1 MARTRVIVR
10 RNGRVVGHMT
20 YGSEAEA
27 AAHAAKMQGAA
38 SGLEALLAPASNR
51 KPRRNGAAQL
61 TAHQEKALR
70 YIADNSYGNRYAVNV
85 KRGEVGLR
93 TAHALETL
101 GLVTLEAH
109 SGLSG
114 RKKIGGFAGKFKGY
128 EQKYV
133 SDVTALLTPEG
144 QALAVSLL
152 APKKNPSIGRGTKH
166 RDIVAHAVE
175 ERLLEEGVEPRAA
188 RSRGYAIATASEK
201 ARRRG
206 KVYVSRLRANPT
218 PIDIASLDFAQ
229 FKKTVIID
237 TQYPTRSG
245 RRFARVISKDGTFV
259 TDVPISDGGISGGE
273 KRVRGADAIKKRA
286 WEQLRVHLKPSTWKP
301 SVRVNPAGSVAYGG
315 TSIRI
320 AEGTYTVMPHG
331 PSFKGPD
338 GFVSAKRWVDTH
350 GA

>member
-1 MARTRVIVR
+1 MARTRVVVR

-27 AAHAAKMQGAA
+27 VAHAAKMQGAA
-38 SGLEALLAPASNR
+38 AGLEALLAPAAPASNR
-51 KPRRNGAAQL
+51 RKRTRR
-61 TAHQEKALR
+61 
-70 YIADNSYGNRYAVNV
+70 
-85 KRGEVGLR
+85 
-93 TAHALETL
+93 
-101 GLVTLEAH
+101 
-109 SGLSG
+109 
-114 RKKIGGFAGKFKGY
+114 
-128 EQKYV
+128 
-133 SDVTALLTPEG
+133 
-144 QALAVSLL
+144 
-152 APKKNPSIGRGTKH
+152 NPSIGRGTKH

-175 ERLLEEGVEPRAA
+175 ERLREEGVPKREA

-218 PIDIASLDFAQ
+218 PIDIASLDFDH

-237 TQYPTRSG
+237 TEYPTRSG

-259 TDVPISDGGISGGE
+259 TDVPVSDGGISGNAH
-273 KRVRGADAIKKRA
+273 RVRGADAIKKRA

-320 AEGTYTVMPHG
+320 SDGTYTVMPHG
-331 PSFKGPD
+331 PSFRGPD